1 MKEADDHTIQQI
13 GIPSVV
19 LMERAA
25 LQIVDTM
32 IREKIDLRKALIVC
46 GSGNNGGDGL
56 AVARLLY
63 GHGHGALRVSVVVAG
78 KTGDLSEESRINLG
92 RLPSGIRIFSYS

>member
-1 MKEADDHTIQQI
+1 MKEADEHTIQQI

-46 GSGNNGGDGL
+46 GSGNTGGDGF
-56 AVARLLY
+56 AAARHLKER
-63 GHGHGALRVSVVVAG
+63 G
-78 KTGDLSEESRINLG
+78 
-92 RLPSGIRIFSYS
+92 

>member
-1 MKEADDHTIQQI
+1 MKEADEHTIQQI

-46 GSGNNGGDGL
+46 GSGNNGGDGF
-56 AVARLLY
+56 AAARLLKERGY
-63 GHGHGALRVSVVVAG
+63 DENAG
-78 KTGDLSEESRINLG
+78 CRNRSPGGLESG
-92 RLPSGIRIFSYS
+92 YSQSFRKRNILL